1 MNFLSNKLSGEI
13 PKFPPKIP
21 PQKYSITTRANIIL
35 FFRLT
40 ATCHPQTYKLQFF
53 YVPFFLSRRSSRPT
67 NKYAAALRLSE
78 LKSSASTPAK
88 QLLGK
93 CSDVRRFAFKL
104 FR

>member
-53 YVPFFLSRRSSRPT
+53 LCAIFPLQT
-67 NKYAAALRLSE
+67 ILKANKQIRC
-78 LKSSASTPAK
+78 
-88 QLLGK
+88 
-93 CSDVRRFAFKL
+93 CSQTV
-104 FR
+104 